1 MMSRAGS
8 WATSSILASLLA
20 AAPLPAVTADEVL
33 TGMEKAGRAL
43 KTFFADFTQE
53 RVFVIAEDRD
63 ERSGKFFYQ
72 APGKMVWEFEKPS
85 PRTVLIE
92 PGKVSIYDP
101 PLKQLQRQKLDETK
115 SEFYIIGF
123 GGTKK
128 NITDK
133 YEVELLDT
141 STPPG
146 SAAIHHLKLTPRWVE
161 ESLFSKLELWVD
173 GTSHLPAQIKFYEK
187 TTDETTFR
195 FVNSKVNPTLPASR
209 FKLAPPPDTAII
221 E

>member
-20 AAPLPAVTADEVL
+20 AAPLAAVTADEVL
-33 TGMEKAGRAL
+33 TGMEKAGRGL
-43 KTFFADFTQE
+43 KTFSAEFTQE
-53 RVFVIAEDRD
+53 RVFVIAEDRE

-72 APGKMVWEFEKPS
+72 APGKMVWDFEKPS

-92 PGKVSIYDP
+92 PGRVSIYDP
-101 PLKQLQRQKLDETK
+101 PLKQLQRRKLDETT

-133 YEVELLDT
+133 YEVELLDA
-141 STPPG
+141 STPAG
-146 SAAIHHLKLTPRWVE
+146 GATIYHLKLTPRSIE
-161 ESLFSKLELWVD
+161 ESMFSKIELWVD
-173 GTSHLPAQIKFYEK
+173 GTSHLPAQFKFYEK

-195 FVNSKVNPTLPASR
+195 FTNSKVNQALPSSR
-209 FKLAPPPDTAII
+209 FKIAPPPDTAII